1 MNPFEIAQLEV
12 LDLICEKCGRI
23 ISTREYLDNEG
34 ICDICVEELPEK

>member
-1 MNPFEIAQLEV
+1 MNPYEEVELENR
-12 LDLICEKCGRI
+12 DLICEKCGRI